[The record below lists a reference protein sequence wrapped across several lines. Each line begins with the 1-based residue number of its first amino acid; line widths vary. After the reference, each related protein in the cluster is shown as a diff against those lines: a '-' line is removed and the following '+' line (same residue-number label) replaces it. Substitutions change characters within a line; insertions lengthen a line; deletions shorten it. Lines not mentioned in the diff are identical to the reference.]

1 MTERWLEDYV
11 EGAVHQLGEVAVGR
25 DDILEFARRYDP
37 QPIHTDPDFAATG
50 PFGGLIASGWH
61 TCALMMRLFAEN
73 YLSRASSMASPGLDE
88 LRWLRPV
95 RPGDR
100 LSVRVTVI
108 ESRPSQSK
116 PDRGVVR
123 SLIETFNQD
132 GEAVLSMRAINMV
145 ARRPG

>member
-11 EGAVHQLGEVAVGR
+11 EGAVHQLGEVAVGQ

-61 TCALMMRLFAEN
+61 TCALMMRLFAEK